1 MVDIR
6 KIIEE
11 AIHDKETLLITYVSQ
26 KGETS
31 EREIEPFDIGPNKG
45 TDGPDKLC
53 DGPDKLWLWCLFHD
67 YKEGKFLDKIKKI
80 VRTGKK
86 FDPSKRSIFNWNFN
100 FPRDW

>member
-11 AIHDKETLLITYVSQ
+11 AIHNKETLLITYVSQ

-31 EREIEPFDIGPNKG
+31 EREVEPFDIGPNKG
-45 TDGPDKLC
+45 TDGPDKL
-53 DGPDKLWLWCLFHD
+53 WLWCLFHD
-67 YKEGKFLDKIKKI
+67 YQEGKFLDKIKKI

-86 FDPSKRSIFNWNFN
+86 FDPSIRSIFNWNFQ